1 MRKCRLIIQPELQ
14 PWTANQTAQNC
25 KDTTLQAGQ
34 VALVDAQHYII
45 KSTFEK
51 V

>member
-1 MRKCRLIIQPELQ
+1 MQIDYPARITTLDSESN
-14 PWTANQTAQNC
+14 TVQNC
-25 KDTTLQAGQ
+25 KEMTLQAGQ
-34 VALVDAQHYII
+34 VALVDAQHYIL